1 MSVKLRCGFVTL
13 MGRPNVGKSTLINT
27 LLREKV
33 SIVSSVPQTTRF
45 RIRGILT
52 TDSFQI
58 VFVDTPGLHLFKDSL
73 ASYLNNIAKKGIED
87 TDVILYL
94 VDVTRSVG
102 KEELEIMKF
111 LLECSCSPI
120 IMGLNKIDLGYDFLN
135 QYIKIWEELVE
146 ENKKVNPVKFYIPI
160 SAKTGKNLD
169 RLINTLV
176 DFLPQQE
183 FLFYPQKETTDFPL
197 SFRISEV
204 IREKLL
210 HSLKEELPH
219 QCAVVVDEVREK
231 EKITYIHAYIYVNR
245 VSQKKIII
253 GKDASFIKKIG
264 IQARTDLENLLKK
277 KVYLE
282 LDVKVI
288 KDWQKKIRI
297 LKELGYE

>member
-102 KEELEIMKF
+102 KEEMEIMKF
-111 LLECSCSPI
+111 LLKCSCSPI

-197 SFRISEV
+197 NFRISEV

-210 HSLKEELPH
+210 YSLKEEIPH

-264 IQARTDLENLLKK
+264 VEARADLESLLRK

-282 LDVKVI
+282 LEVKVI